1 MNALTLL
8 LLYLVGINAAGLL
21 LMGIDNRRAK
31 RLAYRI
37 PEATLFL
44 VAAAGGSIGSLAGMY
59 LFRHKTKHP
68 AFVIGMPVIIALQL
82 LLVFVLW
89 RSGIGFIFV

>member
-21 LMGIDNRRAK
+21 LMGIDKRRAK

>member
-21 LMGIDNRRAK
+21 LMGIDKRRAK

-89 RSGIGFIFV
+89 RSGIDFIFV